1 MKISVICPAWQ
12 ASATIAQT
20 LQSVQMQTTPPE
32 EMIVVDDGSTD
43 QTAVIAASL
52 GVRVIRREHAGG
64 AEALNAG
71 IAAASGDVLAF
82 IDADDLWTSAKL
94 EYQSN
99 ALLGDP
105 TLDAVFGLALN
116 FVDSPD
122 DPSFARRMYI
132 DEAPYPGW
140 YTGTLL
146 ARRELFKRIGN
157 FDPNLQAGFFIDWFD
172 RARLSGAKFFMLPEL
187 CLKRRIH
194 PNSLSHRSAH
204 RDAAYVQ
211 MAHRAIQRRTKMEQN
226 S

>member
-12 ASATIAQT
+12 AAATMAQA
-20 LQSVQMQTTPPE
+20 LQSIRSQTRSPHE
-32 EMIVVDDGSTD
+32 IIVVDDGCTD
-43 QTAVIAASL
+43 QTAAIAVSL
-52 GVRVIRREHAGG
+52 GASVLHCRHAG
-64 AEALNAG
+64 ASAATNTG
-71 IAAASGDVLAF
+71 IAAATGDVLAF

-94 EYQSN
+94 EKQTN
-99 ALLGDP
+99 ALLSDP
-105 TLDAVFGLALN
+105 TLDAVFGLAVN

-122 DPSFARRMYI
+122 DPSFARRMHI
-132 DEAPYPGW
+132 DESPYPGW

-146 ARRELFKRIGN
+146 ARRELFGRVGN
-157 FDPNLQAGFFIDWFD
+157 FDPNLRAGFFIDWFD
-172 RARLSGAKFFMLPEL
+172 RARLSGAKFLMLPKL

-211 MAHRAIQRRTKMEQN
+211 MARRAIQRRTKMEQN